1 MIGLVWFKI
10 FFGWSFFIFNDVH
23 QQLFVVVFTHGLG
36 EVFCNESQS
45 CYACPQKPRRIF

>member
-10 FFGWSFFIFNDVH
+10 FLWMVIFNDVR